1 LSPAL
6 RWLPTPP
13 RVAPAGFALAGGGH
27 TLESM
32 RAPALVVV
40 LLAAAPMAPAEVT
53 VRLGGDGRVD
63 VRATTAPLPEVLDHL
78 SRQTGMKVIYDGPV
92 PRPLLTLTLERRT
105 PVEALLG
112 ILEGLGLNYAVVM
125 DRTATRVETLLM
137 TGTPPVSVPS
147 AALPLRATTP
157 TLPRLRA
164 PEPVEQDP
172 VDEPPEE
179 EAVPPATPGQPA
191 PGPPLPGTGSPVP
204 PAFSQPPITLPGM
217 PNMVP
222 PPDYPVSPFTPRL
235 LPSNIPIPRPSP
247 GTPPATEPTA
257 PP

>member
-1 LSPAL
+1 
-6 RWLPTPP
+6 
-13 RVAPAGFALAGGGH
+13 
-27 TLESM
+27 M
-32 RAPALVVV
+32 RAPALVVL
-40 LLAAAPMAPAEVT
+40 LLAAAPFAPADVT
-53 VRLGGDGRVD
+53 VRLSGDGRVD
-63 VRATTAPLPEVLDHL
+63 VRATTAALPEVLDQL

-125 DRTATRVETLLM
+125 DPTATRVETLLM
-137 TGTPPVSVPS
+137 TGTPAPSLPS

-157 TLPRLRA
+157 LLPRPRA
-164 PEPVEQDP
+164 PEPMEQDP

-179 EAVPPATPGQPA
+179 EAAPPATPGQAPA
-191 PGPPLPGTGSPVP
+191 APLPGTGSPVT
-204 PAFSQPPITLPGM
+204 PAFAQPPPTPSGM

-222 PPDYPVSPFTPRL
+222 LPEYPVSPFAPRL
-235 LPSNIPIPRPSP
+235 LPPNIPVPRPSP
-247 GTPPATEPTA
+247 ASPPATEPTS

>member
-1 LSPAL
+1 
-6 RWLPTPP
+6 
-13 RVAPAGFALAGGGH
+13 
-27 TLESM
+27 M
-32 RAPALVVV
+32 RAPALVVL
-40 LLAAAPMAPAEVT
+40 LLAAAPIASPDVT
-53 VRLGGDGRVD
+53 VRLSGDGRVD

-125 DRTATRVETLLM
+125 DPTATRVETLLM
-137 TGTPPVSVPS
+137 TGIPAASAPS
-147 AALPLRATTP
+147 AATPLRPATP
-157 TLPRLRA
+157 TLLRPRPA
-164 PEPVEQDP
+164 EPIEPDP

-179 EAVPPATPGQPA
+179 EAAPPTIPGQSPTGQPPQA
-191 PGPPLPGTGSPVP
+191 PPLPGTGSPVP
-204 PAFSQPPITLPGM
+204 PSFSQPPILPGT

-222 PPDYPVSPFTPRL
+222 PPEYPVSPFAPRL
-235 LPSNIPIPRPSP
+235 LPPNIPMPRPSP
-247 GTPPATEPTA
+247 ASPPTTEPTS